1 MRSLSKLI
9 VVASIFVSLFSCGKK
24 DAAQN
29 EDNLYLFRDYITQHT
44 AGRVSV
50 VEPIRIELTQTL
62 DQFDLTQELPS
73 DYLQITPKTTGKL
86 VIENGRSLIFVPE
99 SKLKPDT
106 EYNVTLKLDK
116 FYDDLKKEFRSFTFG
131 FKTIAPLFKI
141 NLQDL
146 QSYNKDWQYLS
157 GTLQANDVLE
167 VEAIK
172 EIIQAS
178 QEKNILKVKFK
189 ESNLTGK
196 QFEFVIDSIQHFEDD
211 SEIFISWDGKAISSE
226 TKGESPFTIFGKNK
240 FSVVNVTAQF
250 EPNSYLKINF
260 SDPVK
265 ENQNFNGLVT
275 IQNQTNHRFEVDGN
289 VLRVYPQERII
300 GNALVEIFQGITA
313 ADGYKLKKPF
323 SELIS
328 FEQLKPAIRP
338 ISNGVILPNAVS
350 TPFYFEAVN
359 LNAVE
364 VRVIKIFENNILQ
377 YLQSSNINDN
387 SVYNLN
393 RVGRRIAK
401 KTITLN
407 KEGLSDDGQWKAYGL
422 NLSEY
427 FTADPGAIY
436 RIELS
441 FKKEHVNY
449 HCEST
454 ATTSSNED
462 EDYYDDYYESSST
475 NITAAD
481 EEEREQQYWDNRI
494 YRWRSYNYNWQEQ
507 DNPCHDAYYKEDRIL
522 STNLLGSDL
531 GLIVKKGI
539 NQSYHFAASNL
550 ITARPEGGVKI
561 SLYNYQQQLITTVT
575 TEPNGLILF
584 DSDREIAFAVAQKNN
599 NYAYVKLEDGNA
611 LSLSKFDV
619 SGKQLQKGLKGF
631 IYTERGVY
639 RPGDSIHLSFVLN
652 DLSNPLPKNHP
663 ITLEVSDA
671 RGKIVHNAVSRQGV
685 NNVFYFPISTNTED
699 PTGNWRAT
707 INVGGASFTE
717 TLRVATVKP
726 NRLKINLDFEDEIL
740 TVEKPITANASIN
753 WLHGAPGRNL
763 NIEMDAT
770 IRSTNSSFKGF
781 PNYVFSDP
789 VRTFTETEIPILK
802 GKVNDEGKI
811 SINKK
816 LEISNNAPGML
827 RANFLTKV
835 FEGGGDFSIDVVS
848 KDLAPF
854 THFVGLQ
861 SPKSKAYGSYYTDEI
876 NTFDVA
882 TVDEKGTASGNRELE
897 VKVFKIEWRWW
908 WSRGQDNLSSYENAT
923 VHRPVQEFKIKTGAN
938 GKTNFN
944 LNIPE
949 EESGRYL
956 IRIIDPNSGHAT
968 GRVAYFYRNW
978 WSRSGAGGDAESAKM
993 LVFSADKEK
1002 YNVGETA
1009 TISFPSGSEGRAL
1022 LSIEN
1027 GTEVLG
1033 TQWVETKK
1041 GETQATIT
1049 ITKEMA
1055 PNIYVNISLL
1065 QPHEQTVN
1073 DLPIRLYGVI
1083 PLLIENP
1090 ATILEPQLELPN
1102 VLKPEEKFTIKVSEK
1117 NKKPMTYTL
1126 AVVDEGLLDLTRFK
1140 TPAIHQAFYTREAL
1154 GVRTFDMYDYVIGAY
1169 SGSVENI
1176 YAVGGGDEA
1185 AGAKNRKA
1193 DRFKPVVMYLGPF
1206 SLKAGEKASHN
1217 LTMPNYVGS
1226 VRTMVV
1232 AADNKNAAYGN
1243 AEKATPVRNPL
1254 MVLAS
1259 LPRKLSPGEKV
1270 TLPVTV
1276 FAMESKVKNVAV
1288 NITTSSGL
1296 RAINGTNKNISFQ
1309 SVGEQIVN
1317 FEYEVLAT
1325 PGIQT
1330 IEISASGGGEKANY
1344 KVEIDVENP
1353 NPITQKVSDYTL
1365 EPNSEQ
1371 KSTFTTFGVAGSNSA
1386 YLEFST
1392 LPPMDFTK
1400 RMEYLIQYP
1409 HGCVEQTTSAAFPQL
1424 YLADVFDITLDRK
1437 QKIQR
1442 NIEAAIKKLNTYQS
1456 AGGGISYWPGERQAD
1471 EWSTNYVGH
1480 FMIEAKSKGY
1490 AMPVTFMNSW
1500 LRFQQNAARQWRPNT
1515 RAYNTELTQAYRLYT
1530 LALAGQPE
1538 LAAMNRLRETS
1549 NLSNDAKWRLA
1560 AAYALAGQERVANQL
1575 AQSATIDFQPK
1586 KYDYHTYGSP
1596 FRNRA
1601 MALETMVLINDSK
1614 QRELSLSIAKD
1625 LSSSRWYSTQ
1635 ETSYALMAL
1644 AKMVA
1649 KNGGK
1654 ALEVN
1659 YIQNGKSHNIKT
1671 HQAVAQREIGF
1682 TMGENELTLKNTKDN
1697 VVYVRLIQSG
1707 KLPVG
1712 DELPERRNLNVVTNY
1727 FDGEGKRIDV
1737 STLRQ
1742 GTEITAQIR
1751 IENTSNDFVDNV
1763 ALSQL
1768 FPGGW
1773 EIVNTSFTELGGG
1786 ASGDARYTD
1795 IRDDRVHFYFDLN
1808 RKESKTFT
1816 VKLNASYLGTYYLPG
1831 SQAEAMYDNNYMA
1844 RNKGQWVK
1852 VEQ

>member
-1 MRSLSKLI
+1 MNTFSK
-9 VVASIFVSLFSCGKK
+9 FLFLFGFFTLFISCGKK
-24 DAAQN
+24 ESTTDT
-29 EDNLYLFRDYITQHT
+29 DNLYKFRDYVTYHT
-44 AGRVSV
+44 TGRISV
-50 VEPIRIELTQTL
+50 TEHIRIELAKTL

-73 DYLQITPKTTGKL
+73 DFLQISPKTPGKL
-86 VIENGRSLIFVPE
+86 VIENGKSIVFIPE
-99 SKLKPDT
+99 KNLKPDT
-106 EYNVTLKLDK
+106 EYSVTLKLDK
-116 FYDDLKKEFRSFTFG
+116 LYDDLKKEFRSFAFS
-131 FKTIAPLFKI
+131 FKTIAPNFKI
-141 NLQDL
+141 SIEDL
-146 QSYNKDWQYLS
+146 QSYSKDWQYLS
-157 GTLQANDVLE
+157 ATLQSNE
-167 VEAIK
+167 VISPEDLPQLVK
-172 EIIQAS
+172 AS
-178 QEKNILKVKFK
+178 QGKKPLKVVFK
-189 ESNLTGK
+189 DNSSPSKL
-196 QFEFVIDSIQHFEDD
+196 FHFVIDSVQRFEDD
-211 SEIFISWDGKAISSE
+211 SEIMLSWDGKSIQSE
-226 TKGESPFTIFGKNK
+226 TKGEAPFTIAGKNN
-240 FSVVNVTAQF
+240 FSVVNVTAHF
-250 EPNSYLKINF
+250 APNSHLKINF
-260 SDPVK
+260 SDPIR

-275 IQNQTNHRFEVDGN
+275 IQNKDKLRFEVEGN
-289 VLRVYPQERII
+289 LLRVYPQERIV
-300 GNALVEIFQGITA
+300 GEKLVEIFQGITS
-313 ADGYKLKKPF
+313 ADGYKLKNPF

-328 FEQLKPAIRP
+328 FEQLKPAIRLV
-338 ISNGVILPNAVS
+338 SNGVILPNAAS

-359 LNAVE
+359 LNTVE
-364 VRVIKIFENNILQ
+364 VRIIKIFENNVLQ
-377 YLQSSNINDN
+377 YLQTSNLNDN
-387 SVYNLN
+387 SIHNLN

-407 KEGLSDDGQWKAYGL
+407 DGEISDDGQWKAYGL

-427 FTADPGAIY
+427 FTADPGALY

-441 FKKEHVNY
+441 FKKEHTNY
-449 HCEST
+449 NCQSQAVSQEE
-454 ATTSSNED
+454 NND
-462 EDYYDDYYESSST
+462 DDYYYDDYDSASSS
-475 NITAAD
+475 AG

-494 YRWRSYNYNWQEQ
+494 YRWRTYTYNWRER
-507 DNPCHDAYYKEDRIL
+507 DNPCHDAYYNGDRIL
-522 STNLLGSDL
+522 STNILGSNL
-531 GLIVKKGI
+531 GLIVKKGA
-539 NQSYHFAASNL
+539 NQSYHFATSNL
-550 ITARPEGGVKI
+550 LTTNPEGGVKI
-561 SLYNYQQQLITTVT
+561 ALYNFQQQLITTIT
-575 TEPNGLILF
+575 TQPNGLILF
-584 DSDREIAFAVAQKNN
+584 DGDKNIAFAVAQKDN
-599 NYAYVKLEDGNA
+599 NYAYAKLDDGNA

-631 IYTERGVY
+631 IYTERGVH

-652 DLSNPLPKNHP
+652 DLSNPLPKDHP
-663 ITLEVSDA
+663 VTLEVSDA
-671 RGKIVHNAVSRQGV
+671 RGKVVHKTVARQGV
-685 NNVFYFPISTNTED
+685 NNVFYFPIATEATA

-707 INVGGASFTE
+707 INVGGAEFTE
-717 TLRVATVKP
+717 TLRIATVKP
-726 NRLKINLDFEDEIL
+726 NRLKINLTFDDEVL
-740 TVEKPITANASIN
+740 SVDKPIVGNAHIS
-753 WLHGAPGRNL
+753 WLHGAPARNL

-770 IRSTNSSFKGF
+770 IRETNTAFKGF
-781 PNYVFSDP
+781 PNYIFTDP
-789 VRTFTETEIPILK
+789 VRRFEETEIPVLK
-802 GKVNDEGKI
+802 GKLNEEGKI
-811 SINKK
+811 AINKR
-816 LEISNNAPGML
+816 LELGKNAPGML

-835 FEGGGDFSIDVVS
+835 FEGGGDFSIDVIS
-848 KDLAPF
+848 KDVAPF

-861 SPKSKAYGSYYTDEI
+861 SPKARAYGSYFTDEN

-882 TVDEKGTASGNRELE
+882 TVDEKGAASGNRDLE
-897 VKVFKIEWRWW
+897 VKIFKIEWRWW

-923 VHRPVQEFKIKTGAN
+923 VHRPVQEFKIKTAAN
-938 GKTNFN
+938 GKTTFN
-944 LNIPE
+944 LNIPD

-956 IRIIDPNSGHAT
+956 IRIIDPKSGHAT

-978 WSRSGAGGDAESAKM
+978 WSRAGAGGDAESAKM

-1009 TISFPSGSEGRAL
+1009 TITFPSGSEGRAL

-1033 TQWVETKK
+1033 TQWIETKK
-1041 GETQATIT
+1041 GETQATIP

-1065 QPHEQTVN
+1065 QPHEQTAN

-1083 PLLIENP
+1083 PLLVEDP
-1090 ATILEPQLELPN
+1090 TTILQPQLELPD

-1117 NKKPMTYTL
+1117 NKKAMTYTI

-1206 SLKAGEKASHN
+1206 TLKAGEKASHN
-1217 LTMPNYVGS
+1217 LTMPNYIGS

-1243 AEKATPVRNPL
+1243 AEKATPVRKPL

-1276 FAMESKVKNVAV
+1276 FAMESKVKNVSV
-1288 NITTSSGL
+1288 NVTTSAGL
-1296 RAINGTNKNISFQ
+1296 KPLNGNNKSISFS

-1330 IEISASGGGEKANY
+1330 IEISASGGGEIANY

-1353 NPITQKVSDYTL
+1353 NPVTQKVSDFTL
-1365 EPNSEQ
+1365 EPNAQQNISF
-1371 KSTFTTFGVAGSNSA
+1371 STFGVAGSNAA

-1424 YLADVFDITLDRK
+1424 YLAAIFDITLDRK
-1437 QKIQR
+1437 QKIQS
-1442 NIEAAIKKLNTYQS
+1442 NIELAIRRLNTFQS
-1456 AGGGISYWPGERQAD
+1456 AGGGISYWPGEREAD

-1480 FMIEAKSKGY
+1480 FMMEAKSKGY
-1490 AMPVTFMNSW
+1490 ALPVTFLSNW
-1500 LRFQQNAARQWRPNT
+1500 LRFQQNAARQWRPNV

-1538 LAAMNRLRETS
+1538 LAAMNRLRETK

-1560 AAYALAGQERVANQL
+1560 AAYALAGQDRVANHL
-1575 AQSATIDFQPK
+1575 LQSATINFQPK
-1586 KYDYHTYGSP
+1586 NDDYHSYGSP
-1596 FRNRA
+1596 FRNKA
-1601 MALETMVLINDSK
+1601 MALETMVLINDAK
-1614 QRELSLSIAKD
+1614 QRELSLSIARD
-1625 LSSSRWYSTQ
+1625 LSSSKWYSTQ
-1635 ETSYALMAL
+1635 ETSFALMAL
-1644 AKMVA
+1644 AKMVS
-1649 KNGGK
+1649 KSGGK
-1654 ALEVN
+1654 ALEVS
-1659 YIQNGKSHNIKT
+1659 YIQNGKSQTIKT

-1682 TMGENELTLKNTKDN
+1682 SMGENELTLKNTKDN
-1697 VVYVRLIQSG
+1697 VIYVRLIQSG

-1712 DELPERRNLNVVTNY
+1712 DELAERRNLNVVTNY
-1727 FDGEGKRIDV
+1727 FDGEGKIIDV
-1737 STLRQ
+1737 SSLRQ

-1768 FPGGW
+1768 FPSGW

-1786 ASGDARYTD
+1786 ASGNARYTD

-1816 VKLNASYLGTYYLPG
+1816 VKLNASYLGSYYLPG
-1831 SQAEAMYDNNYMA
+1831 SQAEAMYDNNYLA
-1844 RNKGQWVK
+1844 RNKGQWIK